1 MAAKLGLQGMLLYVV
16 AAEGAVIN
24 TVPTYDYFLYAFIAL
39 GLILFG
45 GLMSGLNV
53 GMLSI
58 DELELEQ
65 RIATGSEVER
75 RQAIKILSVVEK
87 HHWLLVSI
95 LLGNAAAAETLP
107 IILGFIFNNIT
118 SVVLSVTFILF
129 CGEIIPQAIMT
140 GPNQIKIAG
149 RFVPFVNVLM
159 YVMAPLSLPLSLL
172 LDKILGKVPRNYFTT
187 QDLKHKI
194 NQHRSIS
201 DTSLDQSTS
210 LNKEMLKMVTG
221 AIELKEILVKDVMT
235 PLDQVFAVSDA
246 ETLGS
251 DLLRKLRK
259 KGHSRVPVYRGDQK
273 DQLFGYMLI
282 EQFIGAKLPRRT
294 SILESDAVIMRA
306 VATTPNTD
314 ILTLMHAFKNAKSQ
328 IAFVTNPNF
337 FHSPGEQAKIVPT
350 IGIITLENV
359 FEVVIQ
365 AEIKD
370 EKDREGSV
378 AYRGVSTIHS
388 MEVMQSS
395 G

>member
-1 MAAKLGLQGMLLYVV
+1 MSAKLGLLGLLLTVV

-24 TVPTYDYFLYAFIAL
+24 KVPTYDYILYAFIAL

-65 RIATGSEVER
+65 RIATGSEEER
-75 RQAIKILSVVEK
+75 KQAVKILSVVDK

-95 LLGNAAAAETLP
+95 LLGNAAASETLP
-107 IILGFIFNNIT
+107 IIFGFIFNEII
-118 SVVLSVTFILF
+118 SVVLSVSFVLF

-140 GPNQIKIAG
+140 GPDQIKIAG
-149 RFVPFVNVLM
+149 RLVPFVKVLM
-159 YVMAPLSLPLSLL
+159 YVMAPLSLPLSFL
-172 LDKILGKVPRNYFTT
+172 LDKILGKVPGKHFTT
-187 QDLKHKI
+187 QDLKQRI
-194 NQHRSIS
+194 NQHRSS
-201 DTSLDQSTS
+201 SAASLDHTTF
-210 LNKEMLKMVTG
+210 LNKEQLKMVTG
-221 AIELKEILVKDVMT
+221 AIELKEKLVKDVMT

-246 ETLGS
+246 ETLDS

-294 SILESDAVIMRA
+294 SILESDAVIIRA
-306 VATTPNTD
+306 VATTPDTD
-314 ILTLMHAFKNAKSQ
+314 MLTLMHAFRNAKSQ
-328 IAFVTNPNF
+328 IAFVADPNF
-337 FHSPGEQAKIVPT
+337 FHSPGELTKIVPT

-370 EKDREGSV
+370 EKDREGSI
-378 AYRGVSTIHS
+378 AYRGVSTINPT
-388 MEVMQSS
+388 
-395 G
+395 